1 MLMGIGFIGAGNM
14 AGAII
19 KGLRRSGFKD
29 DIFLTDVQPDKAK
42 IIADEANAVLCQSN
56 EEIIEKAEY
65 VLLAVKPDMYK
76 KVLESLSE
84 KLSQKKPVII
94 SIAAGTCLDAVTE
107 YAGVETLPV
116 IRVMPN
122 VNALVLEA
130 VSALCKNSHA
140 TEENLNYVKS
150 VFDAI
155 GTTVLLD
162 EKYFTAYTGI
172 AGCSPAFAFLFID
185 SLANAAVKHGIPKET
200 AVKIA
205 SQALLGSAKNLL
217 HSGEVP
223 WAMIEKVCSPGGTT
237 IEGVLA
243 LEEYGF
249 NTAVV
254 KAVDATIAKD
264 NYLKEILSK

>member
-1 MLMGIGFIGAGNM
+1 MGIGFIGAGNM

-29 DIFLTDVQPDKAK
+29 DIFLTDVALDKAK
-42 IIADEANAVLCQSN
+42 AISDEANAVLCQSN
-56 EEIIEKAEY
+56 EEIIEKSEY
-65 VLLAVKPDMYK
+65 VVLSIKPDMYK
-76 KVLESLSE
+76 KVLSGLSE
-84 KLSQKKPVII
+84 GLAKKKPVII
-94 SIAAGTCLDAVTE
+94 SIAAGTSLDAVSD
-107 YAGVETLPV
+107 YAGINELPV

-122 VNALVLEA
+122 VNAMVLEA
-130 VSALCKNSHA
+130 VSALCKNQWA
-140 TEENLNYVKS
+140 TDEHLNYVKS

-172 AGCSPAFAFLFID
+172 GGCSPAFAFLFID
-185 SLANAAVKHGIPKET
+185 SLANAAVKYGIPKET

-217 HSGEVP
+217 HAGEVP

-249 NTAVV
+249 NTAVI
-254 KAVDATIAKD
+254 KAVDATIKKD
-264 NYLKEILSK
+264 NDLKEHLSK